1 MTHKDRQRER
11 EKGGV
16 VVRHVKM
23 LGIRER
29 ERERQGARVHER
41 GRDPHTQIDR
51 ERETRA
57 P

>member
-1 MTHKDRQRER
+1 VTHKDRQRER